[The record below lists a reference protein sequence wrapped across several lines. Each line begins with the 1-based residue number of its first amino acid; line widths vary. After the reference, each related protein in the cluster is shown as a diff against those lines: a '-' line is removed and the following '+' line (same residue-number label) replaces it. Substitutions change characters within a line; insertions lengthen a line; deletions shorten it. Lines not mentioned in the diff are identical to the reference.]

1 MTREISTVRVLLLT
15 IPILF
20 STSFAADETDSLL
33 FQCAV
38 NGPVTELTLCIEKGA
53 SVNARRSDGLTPLLA
68 AVQVN
73 NRATVAVLLEH
84 GADASIA
91 DTMNFDPLYWA
102 LHKGFYPVAD
112 ILLAHGVDVDRP
124 NSQGNS
130 PLMSAVMRGDCAT
143 AYYLLA
149 HGADRT
155 RKSTAGL
162 TPKMVASRNHD
173 KAMIKLLSSFTRAE
187 QSGPATPAA
196 DASARVADSSFTDAK
211 AFFAALQSGRR
222 CFRSCSLAGIDF
234 KGMRMNGLDF
244 SGANFSGC
252 DLRGADMRSC
262 DLSGAAL
269 RNAFLHGADLRYA
282 RMDNTDIGNAML
294 TASDLREANG
304 LSLGQ
309 LRSARN
315 LYKAKMDSETVEI
328 MQRDYPN
335 LFKDPGGAWN
345 VQVKTTSDPR

>member
-1 MTREISTVRVLLLT
+1 MRVLLLT

-20 STSFAADETDSLL
+20 SASFAADETDSLL
-33 FQCAV
+33 FQLSV
-38 NGPVTELTLCIEKGA
+38 DGPVTELALCIEKGA
-53 SVNARRSDGLTPLLA
+53 SVNTRRSDGLTPLLA
-68 AVQVN
+68 AVQAD

-91 DTMNFDPLYWA
+91 DTMNLDPLYWA
-102 LHKGFYPVAD
+102 LHKGFHPVAD

-149 HGADRT
+149 HGADRA
-155 RKSTAGL
+155 RKSAAGL
-162 TPKMVASRNHD
+162 TPKVVASRNHD
-173 KAMIKLLSSFTRAE
+173 REMIKLLSSFTRAE
-187 QSGPATPAA
+187 QIRPAA
-196 DASARVADSSFTDAK
+196 PADTGAHAADGSFTDAK

-222 CFRSCSLAGIDF
+222 NFRLCSLGGIDF
-234 KGMRMNGLDF
+234 KGMRLYGLNF
-244 SGANFSGC
+244 QGANLSGC
-252 DLRGADMRSC
+252 DLRNADMRYC

-282 RMDNTDIGNAML
+282 RVDSTDFGNAMF
-294 TASDLREANG
+294 TASDLREVNG

-328 MQRDYPN
+328 MQRDYPH

-345 VQVKTTSDPR
+345 VQAKTTSDPQ